1 MRREG
6 DKPVSEPE
14 QLICQF
20 FVRAVSGAVALVVG
34 TGLCYFLFI
43 GGYLRR
49 LEHYKERLRVYK
61 DLDRRSARMIVTVG
75 ILKKEPGWVEQYG
88 VKIEKF
94 IKYVSG
100 EDRLFMS
107 AALKRQC
114 ESITRTAMELPPDL
128 YPQPPS
134 IVEYPEARILKLES
148 GFHLLRGLIEEEIEA
163 TRFGAPPELVKWW
176 SGVRQRLFG

>member
-1 MRREG
+1 
-6 DKPVSEPE
+6 VSEPE

-61 DLDRRSARMIVTVG
+61 DLDKRSARMIANIG
-75 ILKKEPGWVEQYG
+75 ILEREPEWVDRYSA
-88 VKIEKF
+88 KMEKF
-94 IKYVSG
+94 TKYINS

-107 AALKRQC
+107 SGLKGQC
-114 ESITRTAMELPPDL
+114 QRITGTAMELPPHL
-128 YPQPPS
+128 YPEPPS
-134 IVEYPEARILKLES
+134 IVEYPAAKILKLES
-148 GFHLLRGLIEEEIEA
+148 EFRLLRELIENEIEA
-163 TRFGAPPELVKWW
+163 TRFGVPSELVKWW
-176 SGVRQRLFG
+176 SGVRRRLFG